1 MGGVERIIGHSSCQR
16 KLPMQFDE
24 MNNEL
29 FQPERVNLVTRAAAY
44 AIDLVFVVPLQAALA
59 VMAMGKGLGAATTAG
74 TEFWGVMLAAN
85 FFALPLLYFCFEIV
99 LGATPGKLLMGIRIA
114 TDSAT
119 PAPYGKLLARW
130 AVKQSPFIVML
141 AASLLSSQL
150 MFNAGLALAGAVAL
164 GTLTGLAGNKRAV
177 HDMLTG
183 TAVYRPAQYQLSP
196 AHAA

>member
-1 MGGVERIIGHSSCQR
+1 MSNS
-16 KLPMQFDE
+16 D
-24 MNNEL
+24 

-59 VMAMGKGLGAATTAG
+59 VMAMGKGLGAVTNAG
-74 TEFWGVMLAAN
+74 VHFWGAVLAAN

-114 TDSAT
+114 TDQAT
-119 PAPYGKLLARW
+119 PAPYGKLLCRW
-130 AVKQSPFIVML
+130 AIKQSPFIVML
-141 AASLLSSQL
+141 IASLTHSNIL
-150 MFNAGLALAGAVAL
+150 FNAGLALAGVIAAGTVTAL
-164 GTLTGLAGNKRAV
+164 RGDRRAL
-177 HDMLTG
+177 HDVVTR